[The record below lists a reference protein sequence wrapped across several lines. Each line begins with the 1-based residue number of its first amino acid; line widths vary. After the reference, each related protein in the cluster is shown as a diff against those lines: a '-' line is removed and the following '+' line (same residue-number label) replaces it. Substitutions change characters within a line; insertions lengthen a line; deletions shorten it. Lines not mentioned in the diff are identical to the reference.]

1 MLLFVSDFD
10 GTLHINDTV
19 DQETLDAI
27 KLFREK
33 GHLFGIA
40 TGRSLESIK
49 NQVRIYDIPVDF
61 LIGNNGSVAVDEH
74 DSFLFHHF
82 MDFTKVHEI
91 IDLLPKEEVLYY
103 GISDGINVGLH
114 DRLNNRSHPD
124 ISFVDMDKFLVNERA
139 VGIFVKFQEDEQA
152 KKFALFLNEK
162 YYDEIRAYHF
172 YNYVDILNYGVTKK
186 NGIIQYKRI
195 KNLHAKT
202 YVIGDSFNDI
212 PMIKGFDGFAIC
224 SGEEEVIQRA
234 RMCFDNVG
242 KALYHVMEESEI

>member
-1 MLLFVSDFD
+1 MKLFVSDFD

-27 KLFREK
+27 DEFRAQ

-40 TGRSLESIK
+40 TGRSLKSIK
-49 NQVRIYDIPVDF
+49 NQVRIYNIPVDF
-61 LIGNNGSVAVDEH
+61 IIGNNGSVAVDEN
-74 DSFLFHHF
+74 DDFLYHRF
-82 MDFTKVHEI
+82 MDFERVNEI
-91 IDLLPKEEVLYY
+91 INLLPNEEVLYY
-103 GISDGINVGLH
+103 GVSDGINVGLH

-124 ISFVDMDKFLVNERA
+124 VSFVEMDKFLVNERA

-162 YYDEIRAYHF
+162 FYDEIRAYHF

-195 KNLHAKT
+195 KNLHTPT

-224 SGEEEVIQRA
+224 SGEEEVIRRA
-234 RMCFDNVG
+234 KMCFDNVG
-242 KALYHVMEESEI
+242 QALKYVMKQGS